1 MVHTLKDT
9 LNFQKRDFND
19 NAPPNAK
26 IILQKQPM
34 EQSTTSLSGYQK
46 LAVGLLALTQFT
58 VVLDF
63 MVMSP
68 LGDSL
73 IKSLKITPVQFGW
86 VVSSYA
92 FSAGVS
98 GLLTAGFADRFDR
111 KKLLLFF
118 YIGFI
123 VGTLFCGLA
132 NSYEAIIAARILTG
146 LFGGVIGSISMA
158 IITDLFTLQ
167 QRGRVMGIVQM
178 GFGASQVLG
187 IPISLYLANIW
198 GWKSPFMMIVGLST
212 LLALVIMQAMKPVTK
227 HLELQNDRN
236 AFSHL
241 WHTVAKRNYRIG
253 FLATA
258 LLSIGGFMMMPFGSV
273 FAINNLHVTPA
284 QLPFIFMVSGVG
296 SLIIMPLIGRLSD
309 KVDKFKLFSGASIW
323 MVIMILIYT
332 NLPAVPLWMIILFN
346 VLMMMGIMSRMIP
359 ATTLTTAIP
368 VMQDR
373 GAFMSINSSLQQIAG
388 GIASFVAG
396 MIVVQKNNSG
406 PLEHYNTLGLVA
418 SGISILCIYMVYRV
432 SQLTIKTPIPFPQ
445 NEKV

>member
-1 MVHTLKDT
+1 MQTQ
-9 LNFQKRDFND
+9 QKVDFS
-19 NAPPNAK
+19 
-26 IILQKQPM
+26 I
-34 EQSTTSLSGYQK
+34 YQK
-46 LAVGLLALTQFT
+46 IVIALLALTQFT

-68 LGDSL
+68 LGDL
-73 IKSLKITPVQFGW
+73 LMKSMTITPTQFGL

-98 GLLTAGFADRFDR
+98 GLLTAGFADRYDR

-132 NSYEAIIAARILTG
+132 TTYEAIIAARIITG

-158 IITDLFTLQ
+158 IITDIFTLQ
-167 QRGRVMGIVQM
+167 QRGRVMGVVQM

-198 GWKSPFMMIVGLST
+198 GWKSPFIMIVGLST
-212 LLALVIMQAMKPVTK
+212 ILALVIMQAMKPVTK
-227 HLELQNDRN
+227 HLELQSDHN
-236 AFSHL
+236 AISHL
-241 WHTVAKRNYRIG
+241 WHTVAKRHYRIG

-273 FAINNLHVTPA
+273 YAINNLKVTPH
-284 QLPFIFMVSGVG
+284 QLPLIFMVSGIG
-296 SLIIMPLIGRLSD
+296 SLIIMPMIGRLSD
-309 KVDKFKLFSGASIW
+309 KVDKFKLFTVASVW

-332 NLPAVPLWMIILFN
+332 NLPPIPLWMIIILN
-346 VLMMMGIMSRMIP
+346 VMMMMGIMSRMIP

-373 GAFMSINSSLQQIAG
+373 GAFMSINASLQQIAG
-388 GIASFVAG
+388 GLASFGAG
-396 MIVVQKNNSG
+396 MIVYQKDNFS
-406 PLEHYNTLGLVA
+406 PLEHYNTLGIVA
-418 SGISILCIYMVYRV
+418 SVISILCIYMIYRV
-432 SQLTIKTPIPFPQ
+432 SQLAKKASKQAPINQ
-445 NEKV
+445 AV